1 MDVKEFR
8 EVLHEDIA
16 LAAGANLTNQEE
28 EFLAYVTDIL
38 ISAEEFDDFSNYTVP
53 DLSKKKSKMRGNN

>member
-38 ISAEEFDDFSNYTVP
+38 ISAEEFDDFIECYYDGVS
-53 DLSKKKSKMRGNN
+53 